1 MNELLGTLF
10 SISVIVFMAG
20 NMLDMGLSLN
30 ASDALRALHN
40 GRFVT
45 LALFW
50 GFVVGPALAYLIT
63 RVIPLAPPYA
73 LGLMLMGMTPC
84 APILPRVATKAQ
96 GDLQYTAAFMML
108 ALTTTVVFMPMAAP
122 MLTGLTVGA
131 WAIAKPL
138 LVVVL
143 LPMVAGTAIVRA
155 SAAAA
160 TRVQPV
166 VRGLTVVST
175 LAMIALCVVLY
186 GEGMLA
192 SFGSLALLSQFVFF
206 SLVTTLP
213 YWLGFG
219 LPHEQK
225 VVISAG
231 MATRNLG
238 AALAPLL
245 AVENSDPRATIM
257 IVLGI
262 PTMVIFAYVATK
274 LGRKDRS

>member
-1 MNELLGTLF
+1 
-10 SISVIVFMAG
+10 
-20 NMLDMGLSLN
+20 
-30 ASDALRALHN
+30 
-40 GRFVT
+40 
-45 LALFW
+45 
-50 GFVVGPALAYLIT
+50 
-63 RVIPLAPPYA
+63 
-73 LGLMLMGMTPC
+73 
-84 APILPRVATKAQ
+84 
-96 GDLQYTAAFMML
+96 MML

-122 MLTGLTVGA
+122 TLTGLTVGA